1 MNRHL
6 HKPLLALV
14 LIIVSAASFYAGRQ
28 TSPQIT
34 VKLDN
39 ERVTVSESVTP
50 QGARRETYVR
60 PTDQLIVFLD
70 DAKYQATDADGK
82 TSVRER
88 KAGEIVW
95 HTKGEKAPLLINQGA
110 TYRNL
115 IIALK

>member
-1 MNRHL
+1 MNRHI
-6 HKPLLALV
+6 HRPLFALAL
-14 LIIVSAASFYAGRQ
+14 IILSAASFYAGRQ

-39 ERVTVSESVTP
+39 ERVNVSESVTP

-70 DAKYQATDADGK
+70 DAKYQATEPDGK
-82 TSVRER
+82 TSIRER
-88 KAGEIVW
+88 KAGDVVW
-95 HTKGEKAPLLINQGA
+95 HTKGEKAPLLVNQGA